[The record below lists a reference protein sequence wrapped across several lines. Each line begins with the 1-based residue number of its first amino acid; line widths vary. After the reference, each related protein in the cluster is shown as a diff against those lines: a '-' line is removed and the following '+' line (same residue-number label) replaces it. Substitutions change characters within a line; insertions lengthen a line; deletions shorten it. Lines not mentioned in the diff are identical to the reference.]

1 MLNKLAELKKDRNNK
16 KKRHFLYEFFNPKG
30 SGKGL
35 SKEEARQPR
44 NFVNFFKFYS
54 RNFNTMFAL
63 NVFAFLGNFPILFGL
78 YALTQNLNV
87 NTTAPASSMFG
98 PLYGAMTAGGA
109 NPISAA
115 LFGVHGAQAR
125 ISLPTTATYV
135 FFGLT
140 ALVFLT
146 FGIVNL
152 ATAYVMRNI
161 VKGDPSMLFSD
172 IKYSIK
178 RNWKQGMLLGIID
191 LLFILVIAYD
201 LFFFYAGSVSA
212 VMGFMLGV
220 MVIVAMIYTM
230 MRYYMYIM
238 LVTFDLSIYK
248 SEKFLHFRNTRIQ
261 TEHCCLSRRGSRCAF
276 RLLAA
281 YHRLP
286 GRNNPAD
293 AYPRLSRRLHGHLR
307 RIPEGKGGH
316 DRPLLRQRQRRR
328 KEARRRRGRRAGG
341 RADLPRQRLISRI
354 REIHTAALPEN
365 GTAAVLQKDVL

>member
-1 MLNKLAELKKDRNNK
+1 MLNKLAELKKDPKNKNK
-16 KKRHFLYEFFNPKG
+16 KHFLYSFFNPKG
-30 SGKGL
+30 NVKGL

-87 NTTAPASSMFG
+87 NTTSPASSMFA

-115 LFGVHGAQAR
+115 LFGVHGAQAKV
-125 ISLPTTATYV
+125 SLPTTATYV

-161 VKGDPSMLFSD
+161 VKGDPSMFFSD
-172 IKYSIK
+172 VKYSIK

-201 LFFFYAGSVSA
+201 LFFFYVGSTST

-220 MVIVAMIYTM
+220 MIIVAMIYTM

-238 LVTFDLSIYK
+238 LVTFDLSIFK
-248 SEKFLHFRNTRIQ
+248 ILKNSFIFAMLGFKRNIVAFLGMIAVALIDYF
-261 TEHCCLSRRGSRCAF
+261 
-276 RLLAA
+276 LLITIFPVGIILPTLILVSLVNFMGIYAA
-281 YHRLP
+281 YPKVKEVMIDPYYVSDNVGAKKR
-286 GRNNPAD
+286 GEEEED
-293 AYPRLSRRLHGHLR
+293 A
-307 RIPEGKGGH
+307 PEEEPIFR
-316 DRPLLRQRQRRR
+316 DR
-328 KEARRRRGRRAGG
+328 G
-341 RADLPRQRLISRI
+341 
-354 REIHTAALPEN
+354 
-365 GTAAVLQKDVL
+365 

>member
-1 MLNKLAELKKDRNNK
+1 MLNKLAQLKKDPKNK
-16 KKRHFLYEFFNPKG
+16 NKRHFLYEFFNPKG
-30 SGKGL
+30 KGKGL
-35 SKEEARQPR
+35 TKEEARQPR
-44 NFVNFFKFYS
+44 NLANFFKFYS

-63 NVFAFLGNFPILFGL
+63 NVFAFIGNFPILFGL

-87 NTTAPASSMFG
+87 NTTAPASSMFA
-98 PLYGAMTAGGA
+98 PLYGAMTAGGS

-115 LFGVHGAQAR
+115 LFGVHGAQAN
-125 ISLPTTATYV
+125 ISLPTTATYI

-152 ATAYVMRNI
+152 ATAYIMRNI

-178 RNWKQGMLLGIID
+178 RNWKQGILLGIID
-191 LLFILVIAYD
+191 LLFILVIIYD
-201 LFFFYAGSVSA
+201 LVFFYVGSTSS

-248 SEKFLHFRNTRIQ
+248 ILKNSFIFAMLGFKRNIVAFLGMIAVVLIDYF
-261 TEHCCLSRRGSRCAF
+261 
-276 RLLAA
+276 LLVTIFPVGLILPTLILVSLVNFMGIYAA
-281 YHRLP
+281 YPKVKEVMIDPYYVSDDVGAKKRGEENDEETEKEEP
-286 GRNNPAD
+286 
-293 AYPRLSRRLHGHLR
+293 
-307 RIPEGKGGH
+307 IFK
-316 DRPLLRQRQRRR
+316 DR
-328 KEARRRRGRRAGG
+328 G
-341 RADLPRQRLISRI
+341 
-354 REIHTAALPEN
+354 
-365 GTAAVLQKDVL
+365 

>member
-1 MLNKLAELKKDRNNK
+1 MLNKLAELKKDRKNK

-146 FGIVNL
+146 FGVVNL

-178 RNWKQGMLLGIID
+178 RNWKQGMLLGVID

-201 LFFFYAGSVSA
+201 LFFFYAGSISA

-248 SEKFLHFRNTRIQ
+248 ILKNSFIFAILGFRRNIVAFLGAVAVALFDYW
-261 TEHCCLSRRGSRCAF
+261 
-276 RLLAA
+276 LLITVFPVGIILPTLILVSLVGFMGIYAA
-281 YHRLP
+281 YPKVKEVMIDPYYVSDNVGAKKR
-286 GRNNPAD
+286 GEEEDEA
-293 AYPRLSRRLHGHLR
+293 
-307 RIPEGKGGH
+307 PEEEPIFR
-316 DRPLLRQRQRRR
+316 DR
-328 KEARRRRGRRAGG
+328 G
-341 RADLPRQRLISRI
+341 
-354 REIHTAALPEN
+354 
-365 GTAAVLQKDVL
+365 